1 MGILGKDK
9 FKPTVFV
16 GLGGNGGKIVNLL
29 ASKLRRHPHWN
40 RIAPMTSFLAID
52 TNMDDLQKHKHI
64 PADCR
69 FLMSAFDRRE
79 YIARKRGLREQTE
92 DKLVTQWVPNDYQF
106 RGAQGAGAGQI
117 RIESRLGLYY
127 NLEDDVRAGLR
138 RKLVRMLEEATGRE
152 NPWRENE
159 DRVIQVV
166 LYCSVAGGTGSGGFL
181 PLAYLLR
188 DAVIDNGWG
197 RPNVVGVLTLPT
209 TFLGKV
215 KPELHADIMAN
226 GYAALKE
233 LEYLTRQLGY
243 EGGCKE
249 VEFHYDPGCR
259 EVSRQRVDERPFSLC
274 YLVDRPD
281 RVSIE
286 RYEHAVADA
295 SFLQIFSPLLGAQA
309 GEYDNYDKHQKKL
322 ANGHFSVHF
331 AAFGTALLH
340 LPRQDL
346 IKYSSLRFVARAF
359 KEYLCFGGDNPD
371 FRVAFGDPVWEQQDK
386 TTKDRDIDDKFLA
399 YVAWRAVDEHRS
411 NVKGVFT
418 QIAAN
423 RGKDGLDIDEA
434 FASRLAALYETT
446 GEKITIA
453 DIERQSISE
462 ANPSIERPLSNLR
475 ADYSTSHQAVR
486 AFLETQIADLKNGRF
501 FSSFFA
507 DLEVNPVAQRYFL
520 VKLLRTGF
528 IPPTK
533 EEDDGFLSEPGA
545 SRREIDSASVQDTK
559 TRIHGQMQRALS
571 KGLIGRMLDRENS
584 EFNAAKGQ
592 AIRLYEDLAQ
602 EYRQD
607 LRRYFWRTFEGE
619 LKNVAGTLLTTF
631 RNVAQL
637 ADRAARDTQDQ
648 CERFRADPGADPDS
662 DIAQYYLDAEA
673 LRDDRRGER
682 MWDVFYDHK
691 LDIAANFDSAR
702 IFETVTQSFTPV
714 RDPDGRLRDRDASE
728 VVETVRT
735 QLEVQGR
742 QAFAKA
748 LEAMHLNLSVALDL
762 EQRYIALRE
771 GGQDLAE
778 LRRSGKMDDAVRGV
792 PQPRVAAGI
801 EDRLKRVVDEC
812 VLLAHMDASKRDD
825 DRIKPADVFL
835 AGLHPAFDTDEANSL
850 GRIIRQVA
858 AKVSFVEGWNEPDQL
873 VLYRAQ
879 LGVPVYWFRNVQ
891 AVLYPAYKRVRDDST
906 RSYPLHIE
914 SSWEGGGLPDLDPL
928 EIRRAEERRSKEDEA
943 RSARDQRM
951 LRIQAFE
958 RANLFGGITE
968 DAAGYRWNSSGFG
981 GVLGK
986 DRASS
991 FAAFEALKPGLRAD
1005 VDDEAAR
1012 QWSALRVDTGSRA
1025 RLRGE
1030 LAALGERLK
1039 RAYGQANAEGRS
1051 AEAGFIEDEREALA
1065 TLLALAQD

>member
-1 MGILGKDK
+1 MGVLAKDK

-29 ASKLRRHPHWN
+29 ASKLRRHPHWS
-40 RIAPMTSFLAID
+40 RIAPMTSFIAID
-52 TNMDDLQKHKHI
+52 TNMDDLQKLKQV

-79 YIARKRGLREQTE
+79 YVARKRGLREQNE
-92 DKLVTQWVPNDYQF
+92 DKLVTQWVPNNYQF

-138 RKLVRMLEEATGRE
+138 RKLVRVLDDATGRD
-152 NPWRENE
+152 NPWRDNE
-159 DRVIQVV
+159 DRVVQVV
-166 LYCSVAGGTGSGGFL
+166 LYASVAGGTGSGGFL
-181 PLAYLLR
+181 PMAYLLR
-188 DAVIDNGWG
+188 DTVKDNGWG

-243 EGGCKE
+243 EGGCQE
-249 VEFHYDPGCR
+249 LEFHYDPGCR
-259 EVSRQRVDERPFSLC
+259 EPARQRVDERPFSLC

-322 ANGHFSVHF
+322 ANGHFSVHY

-359 KEYLCFGGDNPD
+359 REYLCFGGDNPN
-371 FRVAFGDPVWEQQDK
+371 FRVPFGDPIWEQQDK

-399 YVAWRAVDEHRS
+399 YVAWRAEEEHRS
-411 NVKGVFT
+411 NMKGVFT
-418 QIAAN
+418 QIGGN

-434 FASRLAALYETT
+434 FAGRLAALYEHT

-475 ADYSTSHQAVR
+475 SDYSTSHQAVR
-486 AFLETQIADLKNGRF
+486 GFLETQVAELKNGRF

-520 VKLLRTGF
+520 VKLLRKGF

-533 EEDDGFLSEPGA
+533 EEADGFLEEQGT
-545 SRREIDSASVQDTK
+545 SRREVDSQSVQDDK
-559 TRIHGQMQRALS
+559 NRIQAKMQGALS
-571 KGLIGRMLDRENS
+571 KGFLGRMLDRENTQ
-584 EFNAAKGQ
+584 FNSAKGQ

-602 EYRQD
+602 EYRQE
-607 LRRYFWRTFEGE
+607 LRRYFWRTFEAE

-637 ADRAARDTQDQ
+637 ADRAARDAQDET
-648 CERFRADPGADPDS
+648 ERFRADPGADPDS

-673 LRDDRRGER
+673 LRDDRRSER
-682 MWDVFYDHK
+682 LWDVFYDHK
-691 LDIAANFDSAR
+691 LDIAANFDAGR

-728 VVETVRT
+728 VVATVRK
-735 QLEVQGR
+735 QLEAQGR

-748 LEAMHLNLSVALDL
+748 LEAMHLDLSVALDL

-771 GGQDLAE
+771 SGKDFGE
-778 LRRSGKMDDAVRGV
+778 LRRAGKLDDEVRGV
-792 PQPRVAAGI
+792 PERRVMAGI
-801 EDRLKRVVDEC
+801 EDRLKRVVDDC
-812 VLLAHMDASKRDD
+812 VLLAHMDETKRDD

-835 AGLHPAFDTDEANSL
+835 AGLHPAFNTEEASSL
-850 GRIIRQVA
+850 GRVLKQVA
-858 AKVSFVEGWNEPDQL
+858 SKVSFVEGWNEPDQM

-891 AVLYPAYKRVRDDST
+891 SVLFPAYKRVRDDQT

-914 SSWEGGGLPDLDPL
+914 ASWEGGGLPDLDPM
-928 EIRRAEERRSKEDEA
+928 EIRRDEERRAKEDEV
-943 RSARDQRM
+943 RRARDQRM
-951 LRIQAFE
+951 ARIQAFE
-958 RANLFGGITE
+958 QAHLFGGVTE
-968 DAAGYRWNSSGFG
+968 DESGYRWNSGGFG
-981 GVLGK
+981 GILGK

-991 FAAFEALKPGLRAD
+991 FAAFEAIKPGLRAD
-1005 VDDEAAR
+1005 IDEESTR
-1012 QWSALRVDTGSRA
+1012 QWSALRVDAGGRA
-1025 RLRGE
+1025 RLRKE

-1065 TLLALAQD
+1065 SLLALAQD